1 MQKGLCCEKKIEMV
15 FIELQPGTSFWE
27 AVHFPLVGP
36 CERHWC
42 VKATLSVFIKM

>member
-1 MQKGLCCEKKIEMV
+1 MQKGLRCEKKTEVV
-15 FIELQPGTSFWE
+15 FIELQPGISFCE

-36 CERHWC
+36 CERHWR